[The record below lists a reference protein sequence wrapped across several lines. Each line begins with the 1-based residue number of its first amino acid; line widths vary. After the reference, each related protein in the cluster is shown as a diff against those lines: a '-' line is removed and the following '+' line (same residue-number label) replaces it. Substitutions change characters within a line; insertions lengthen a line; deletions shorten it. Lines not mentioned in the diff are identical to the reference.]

1 MHILKFISIRL
12 WMLVL
17 LVASPA
23 LSAASTPWLVNE
35 HHLPV
40 KVRFMLTGAVDP
52 VSNTLPAVLEVQL
65 EGDWKTY
72 WRSPGEGGI
81 APAIKWDESRNLQ
94 HVDWAWPA
102 PAEFSLLGLQTFG
115 YKGNTTFPLLLT
127 VDDISA
133 PAQLRGKVTLS
144 TCTTICVLTDY
155 QINLD
160 FTPNALQANTDAML
174 AYNKAISRVPPKVVA
189 VEGARPVMTL
199 GWDAAKSQLEV
210 RLNDTNWQQPS
221 IIIDGEPDTTFKR
234 VSLTKSE
241 TALEGQQ
248 LVAIF
253 NGTSWLGEPEVL
265 GKPLN
270 VTVIDGERALEYS
283 AKVEPKVI
291 SQENTSI
298 FSIILLAL
306 IGGLILNVMPCVL
319 PVLGMKLSSVVA
331 APHLQRNQIR
341 QQFIASALGILVS
354 FWLLAGF
361 ILILKLTG
369 QAIGWGVQFQNPWFI
384 GFMALVTTVFAF
396 NMLGVFEINLPSNVQ
411 TKLATTGG
419 NNNRGHF
426 LQGMFA
432 TLLAT
437 PCSAPF
443 LGTAVAFALGA
454 DVLSLL
460 VIFTALA
467 VGMSLPWLMVAAFP
481 QVAGYFPKPGRW
493 MNIVKV
499 FFSAMLLLTS
509 LWLISLL
516 ASFVNVIYL
525 WPLGAAIA
533 LIFMFFMAKK
543 YGAIAIVS
551 SVGVG
556 ILLSAVIAFSTSNQ
570 WAKPLPTD
578 LTWTPL
584 DQALID
590 QQVAQGK
597 TVFVDVT
604 ADWCITC
611 KANKVGVILQEPVY
625 SLLQQAHVLP
635 MKGDWTTAS
644 QPITDYLQSHNR
656 FGVPFN
662 IVYGPNAP
670 QGIALPEILSSQ
682 RVIDALKQASSMSK
696 EATTEH

>member
-1 MHILKFISIRL
+1 
-12 WMLVL
+12 
-17 LVASPA
+17 
-23 LSAASTPWLVNE
+23 
-35 HHLPV
+35 
-40 KVRFMLTGAVDP
+40 MLTGAVDP

-102 PAEFSLLGLQTFG
+102 PEEFSLLGLQTFG

-133 PAQLRGKVTLS
+133 PTQLRGKVTLS

-174 AYNKAISRVPPKVVA
+174 AYNKAISRVPQKVVA
-189 VEGARPVMTL
+189 AEGTPPVMTL

-291 SQENTSI
+291 TQENTSI

-481 QVAGYFPKPGRW
+481 LVAGYFPKPGRW

-551 SVGVG
+551 SLGVG

-584 DQALID
+584 DQVLID

-682 RVIDALKQASSMSK
+682 RVIDALKQASSMPK

>member
-1 MHILKFISIRL
+1 MNILKFVSIRL

-17 LVASPA
+17 LVASPP

-35 HHLPV
+35 RHLPV
-40 KVRFMLTGAVDP
+40 KVQFMLTGAVDP

-127 VDDISA
+127 VDDIST
-133 PAQLRGKVTLS
+133 PTQLRGKVTLS

-189 VEGARPVMTL
+189 AEGARPVMTL

-265 GKPLN
+265 GKSLN

-291 SQENTSI
+291 TQENTSI

-551 SVGVG
+551 SLGVG

-682 RVIDALKQASSMSK
+682 RVIDALKQASSMPK

>member
-1 MHILKFISIRL
+1 
-12 WMLVL
+12 
-17 LVASPA
+17 
-23 LSAASTPWLVNE
+23 
-35 HHLPV
+35 
-40 KVRFMLTGAVDP
+40 MLTGAVDP

-133 PAQLRGKVTLS
+133 PTQLRGKVTLS

-174 AYNKAISRVPPKVVA
+174 AYNKAISREPQKVVA
-189 VEGARPVMTL
+189 AEGAPPVMTL

-291 SQENTSI
+291 TQENISI

-306 IGGLILNVMPCVL
+306 LGGLILNVMPCVL

-551 SVGVG
+551 SLGVG

>member
-1 MHILKFISIRL
+1 
-12 WMLVL
+12 
-17 LVASPA
+17 
-23 LSAASTPWLVNE
+23 
-35 HHLPV
+35 
-40 KVRFMLTGAVDP
+40 MLTGAVDP

>member
-1 MHILKFISIRL
+1 
-12 WMLVL
+12 
-17 LVASPA
+17 
-23 LSAASTPWLVNE
+23 
-35 HHLPV
+35 
-40 KVRFMLTGAVDP
+40 MLTGAVDP

-102 PAEFSLLGLQTFG
+102 PEEFSLLGLQTFG

-133 PAQLRGKVTLS
+133 STQLRGKVTLS

-160 FTPNALQANTDAML
+160 FTTDTLQANTAAML
-174 AYNKAISRVPPKVVA
+174 AYNKAISLVPQKVVTP
-189 VEGARPVMTL
+189 EGVPPVMTL

-234 VSLTKSE
+234 VSLTESE

-291 SQENTSI
+291 TQENTSI

-419 NNNRGHF
+419 NNNSGHF

-551 SVGVG
+551 SLGVG

-682 RVIDALKQASSMSK
+682 RVIDALKQASSMPK